1 MAKVH
6 PLRRVPRQLPLHRG
20 VKMTHKLCRGDS
32 RIARSHYG
40 KTGRFVNRPYRMMET
55 VCAVMRQH
63 RILAFPI
70 GEVCPGTRCVPN
82 EFPLRETSRATDE
95 GMQAAG
101 TAWCEALLSSI
112 HHQAPTAEDVFRFRI
127 AKSSVFS
134 RRRKTPRDAARL
146 VQLSPKGSLRG
157 AMRPVHL
164 TPCTGEPK
172 SRAVQ
177 IARDFSLQNT
187 LAILRPACYNKEKDY
202 RERNPP

>member
-20 VKMTHKLCRGDS
+20 AKMTHKLCRGDS

-40 KTGRFVNRPYRMMET
+40 KM

-112 HHQAPTAEDVFRFRI
+112 PHQAL
-127 AKSSVFS
+127 
-134 RRRKTPRDAARL
+134 AR
-146 VQLSPKGSLRG
+146 QFPPPKGSLRG

-164 TPCTGEPK
+164 TPCTGESK

-187 LAILRPACYNKEKDY
+187 LAIFRQTCYNKEKDY
-202 RERNPP
+202 RERNPK

>member
-20 VKMTHKLCRGDS
+20 AKMTHKLCRGDS

-40 KTGRFVNRPYRMMET
+40 KIGRFVNRPYRMMET

-112 HHQAPTAEDVFRFRI
+112 PHQALTLRMFFGFATRN
-127 AKSSVFS
+127 
-134 RRRKTPRDAARL
+134 RRCSADEEKLLRNALRSGRRDPYRYVQEVCTP
-146 VQLSPKGSLRG
+146 
-157 AMRPVHL
+157 
-164 TPCTGEPK
+164 
-172 SRAVQ
+172 
-177 IARDFSLQNT
+177 
-187 LAILRPACYNKEKDY
+187 
-202 RERNPP
+202 

>member
-1 MAKVH
+1 MAKVY

-20 VKMTHKLCRGDS
+20 AKMTHKLCRGDS

-40 KTGRFVNRPYRMMET
+40 KIGRFVNRPYRMMET

-82 EFPLRETSRATDE
+82 AFPLRETSRATDE

-112 HHQAPTAEDVFRFRI
+112 PHQAL
-127 AKSSVFS
+127 
-134 RRRKTPRDAARL
+134 AR
-146 VQLSPKGSLRG
+146 QPPPKGSLRG
-157 AMRPVHL
+157 AMRLVHL

-187 LAILRPACYNKEKDY
+187 LAIFRPACYNKEKDY
-202 RERNPP
+202 RERNPK

>member
-20 VKMTHKLCRGDS
+20 AKMTHKLCRGDS

-40 KTGRFVNRPYRMMET
+40 KIGRFVNRPYKMAGT
-55 VCAVMRQH
+55 VSAR
-63 RILAFPI
+63 RILTFPI

-112 HHQAPTAEDVFRFRI
+112 PHQALARQ
-127 AKSSVFS
+127 FS
-134 RRRKTPRDAARL
+134 PQGKPKRRDASRTPHPL
-146 VQLSPKGSLRG
+146 HRG
-157 AMRPVHL
+157 AKIPRSPN
-164 TPCTGEPK
+164 CAGF
-172 SRAVQ
+172 
-177 IARDFSLQNT
+177 FS
-187 LAILRPACYNKEKDY
+187 AKYACYSS
-202 RERNPP
+202 PGLLQ